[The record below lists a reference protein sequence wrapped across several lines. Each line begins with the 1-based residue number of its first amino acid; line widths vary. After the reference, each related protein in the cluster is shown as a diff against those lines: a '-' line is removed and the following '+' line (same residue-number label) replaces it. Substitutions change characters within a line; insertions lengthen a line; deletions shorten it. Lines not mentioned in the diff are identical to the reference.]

1 MEIPENAAYR
11 KTAYSKAA
19 SGSESRMDYFYD
31 DHDNLVRLVNTSL
44 LEESPAFPASVID
57 IAYEYNADGTIAVK
71 TTFGDNPFGKV
82 TVEKFIYS
90 SGKKADAVYKYEN
103 NRSVGGLSYE
113 YDSHGN
119 PVKMY
124 YIYDGKIVHTQIKCE
139 YIYDECGN
147 ISCKKEMFSLG
158 EISVSDQ
165 TWFEY
170 DESGNIVLEKTL
182 QHDADFPELRKFF
195 YDEDHR
201 LIRIEHYMA
210 DKLFV
215 TTVYQYEYY

>member
-11 KTAYSKAA
+11 KTAYSRAA
-19 SGSESRMDYFYD
+19 SGNESRMEYFYD
-31 DHDNLVRLVNTSL
+31 DHDHLVRLVNTSM
-44 LEESPAFPASVID
+44 LEENPAFPAPVID
-57 IAYEYNADGTIAVK
+57 FAYEYNADGTIAVK
-71 TTFGDNPFGKV
+71 TTSGDNPFGKV

-119 PVKMY
+119 PVKVY
-124 YIYDGKIVHTQIKCE
+124 YIYDGKIVHPKSECE

-147 ISCKKEMFSLG
+147 ISYRKEMFGCG
-158 EISVSDQ
+158 EMIVSDQ

-170 DESGNIVLEKTL
+170 DEFGNISLEKKL
-182 QHDADFPELRKFF
+182 QHGADSPELRRFF
-195 YDEDHR
+195 YDKDHR
-201 LIRIEHYMA
+201 LIKVEHYME
-210 DKLFV
+210 DRLFV